1 MTARSSRDKLD
12 TISNDPWRAIV
23 TGSGKNKTKATS
35 VKPTKPGRVPRR
47 IKAQPVDMD
56 VKTQPLQKRSRQTY
70 EAILAAAG
78 ALLEEVGIE
87 QLSTNLVCK
96 RAKLSPPALYRYF
109 PNKYALLRELGARL
123 MQRQDEEVFD
133 WMENGGLRAGDVE
146 EIRQSILVV
155 QDRVNAITMKE
166 PGGRW
171 IMRALRA
178 VPTLHEVR
186 IASREL
192 VAARMSEALARIFPK
207 ASPHKLL
214 VAARLATEVGYAAG
228 EMAVDEPEHAEELID
243 ELAWM
248 FALYF
253 E

>member
-1 MTARSSRDKLD
+1 
-12 TISNDPWRAIV
+12 V
-23 TGSGKNKTKATS
+23 TGSGKSKTKAS
-35 VKPTKPGRVPRR
+35 SRKPAKPARAPRR
-47 IKAQPVDMD
+47 IKAQPIDME
-56 VKTQPLQKRSRQTY
+56 VKTQPLQKRSRKTY
-70 EAILAAAG
+70 EAILTAAG
-78 ALLEEVGIE
+78 TLLEEVGIE

-96 RAKLSPPALYRYF
+96 RAELSPPALYRYF

-123 MQRQDEEVFD
+123 MERQDEEVFD
-133 WMENGGLRAGDVE
+133 WMENGDLRAGNAE
-146 EIRQSILVV
+146 EIRQSILAV
-155 QDRVNAITMKE
+155 QARVNEVTIKE

-192 VAARMSEALARIFPK
+192 VAARIGETLARIFPK
-207 ASPHKLL
+207 APPHTLL
-214 VAARLATEVGYAAG
+214 VAARLATEVGYAVG
-228 EMAVDEPEHAEELID
+228 EMAVDEPEHAEELTD

-253 E
+253 ERFRK

>member
-1 MTARSSRDKLD
+1 MTG
-12 TISNDPWRAIV
+12 
-23 TGSGKNKTKATS
+23 TGKRTTKAS
-35 VKPTKPGRVPRR
+35 SAGGGKPVRPVRR
-47 IKAQPVDMD
+47 GKAQAVDME
-56 VKTQPLQKRSRQTY
+56 VKTQPLQKRSRKTY
-70 EAILAAAG
+70 DAILAAAG

-123 MQRQDEEVFD
+123 MERQDEAVFE
-133 WMENGGLRAGDVE
+133 WLKNGELKSGSVE
-146 EIRQSILVV
+146 KIRQSIFVI
-155 QDRVNAITMKE
+155 QARVNEITMKE

-178 VPTLHEVR
+178 VPTLREVR

-192 VAARMSEALARIFPK
+192 VAARIGEALASIFPSV
-207 ASPHKLL
+207 SPHRLL
-214 VAARLATEVGYAAG
+214 VAARLTTELGYAAG
-228 EMAVDEPEHAEELID
+228 EMAVDEPEHADELVD

-253 E
+253 EHFRK